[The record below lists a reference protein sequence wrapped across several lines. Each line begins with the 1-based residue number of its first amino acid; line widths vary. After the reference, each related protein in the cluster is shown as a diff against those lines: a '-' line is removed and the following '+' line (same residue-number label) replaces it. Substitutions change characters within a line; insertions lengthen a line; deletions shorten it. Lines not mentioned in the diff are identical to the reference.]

1 MVHLLLLKKKKRI
14 ITKQTNIIQVCV
26 NIIEDITLPQRTVGA
41 TTVSCSNFFS
51 AMKNQQ
57 SLSRFLDL
65 LKIFHFRNKI
75 TIKQRQNTFQLLQ
88 VNSPSNSNKLYLNAA
103 SSSLNIFRV
112 FLRTICFHATLRLI
126 QKSMDKS

>member
-26 NIIEDITLPQRTVGA
+26 NITEDITLPQRTVGA

-75 TIKQRQNTFQLLQ
+75 TIKLRQNTFQLLQ